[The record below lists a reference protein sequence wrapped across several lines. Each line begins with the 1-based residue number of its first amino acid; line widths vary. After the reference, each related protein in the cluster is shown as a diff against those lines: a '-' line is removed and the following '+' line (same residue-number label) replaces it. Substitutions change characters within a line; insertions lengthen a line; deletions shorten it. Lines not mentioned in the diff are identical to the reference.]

1 MARRR
6 QSAWQLS
13 RAESRPAERTGSC
26 RHQLGTDSLPPA
38 CHWTSLVPAAAAELG
53 SPAMMK
59 EDIVPSL
66 LRSAFKTNWSE
77 GTVEERAGRGACTGV
92 TCVTLAV
99 CVPGSA
105 ATFARRMGKHLH
117 HHTAHNGDIELVI
130 FIITLEFHSVPPR
143 GKNRREGGRHGVRG
157 FYNILRQLAGF
168 GELPLAKTANTTWS
182 SPRACIWS
190 RSQPLE
196 TRVPR
201 VPGTRCAAPFQGR

>member
-105 ATFARRMGKHLH
+105 ATFARRMGKHLPSPYSPQRRYRARNFH
-117 HHTAHNGDIELVI
+117 HHSRIPLRTATWQKSPGRRA
-130 FIITLEFHSVPPR
+130 PR
-143 GKNRREGGRHGVRG
+143 GAW
-157 FYNILRQLAGF
+157 LL
-168 GELPLAKTANTTWS
+168 
-182 SPRACIWS
+182 
-190 RSQPLE
+190 
-196 TRVPR
+196 
-201 VPGTRCAAPFQGR
+201 